1 MLSQLTNHK
10 DLGIHSEM
18 FSDGVVEL
26 VENGNI
32 TNAKKSVETGS
43 IVSSFAVGTKM
54 LYDFMDNNPF
64 VGR

>member
-1 MLSQLTNHK
+1 
-10 DLGIHSEM
+10 M

-64 VGR
+64 VGG

>member
-1 MLSQLTNHK
+1 
-10 DLGIHSEM
+10 M

-64 VGR
+64 VGGWSVSNMAVMVTNLE